1 MNRSESKYFGTA
13 VRMDE
18 ALMSLLEK
26 KDFPYITVREVC
38 QAAQVNRSTFYL
50 HYETMTDLLE
60 EAVQHALRQFY
71 EAFSPAQSAIRD
83 AIASASLSSLNLL
96 TDEYLTPYLRF
107 MQEHRSLF
115 TTMQRHATLM
125 GMDNVYRYLFDHI
138 FSPILARLAVDE
150 KNHPYIITFY
160 LHGLIAIVQ
169 QWLSEDCKRSIEEI
183 SELMRNCVNGQI
195 TPMAMDITKNADA

>member
-13 VRMDE
+13 ARMDE

-26 KDFPYITVREVC
+26 KDFPYISVREVC
-38 QAAQVNRSTFYL
+38 QAAHVNRSTFYL

-60 EAVQHALRQFY
+60 EAVQRALRQFY
-71 EAFSPAQSAIRD
+71 EAFSPAQWAIRD
-83 AIASASLSSLNLL
+83 SIASGPLSSLNLL
-96 TDEYLTPYLRF
+96 TDECLTPYLRF

-115 TTMQRHATLM
+115 ATVQRHATLM

-150 KNHPYIITFY
+150 KNRPYIITFY
-160 LHGLIAIVQ
+160 LHGLMAIVQ
-169 QWLSEDCKRSIEEI
+169 QWLADDCKRSIAEI
-183 SELMRNCVNGQI
+183 SELMRRCVNGQI
-195 TPMAMDITKNADA
+195 TPLLDTVRKNADV

>member
-60 EAVQHALRQFY
+60 EAVQHALR
-71 EAFSPAQSAIRD
+71 
-83 AIASASLSSLNLL
+83 
-96 TDEYLTPYLRF
+96 
-107 MQEHRSLF
+107 
-115 TTMQRHATLM
+115 
-125 GMDNVYRYLFDHI
+125 
-138 FSPILARLAVDE
+138 
-150 KNHPYIITFY
+150 
-160 LHGLIAIVQ
+160 
-169 QWLSEDCKRSIEEI
+169 
-183 SELMRNCVNGQI
+183 
-195 TPMAMDITKNADA
+195 